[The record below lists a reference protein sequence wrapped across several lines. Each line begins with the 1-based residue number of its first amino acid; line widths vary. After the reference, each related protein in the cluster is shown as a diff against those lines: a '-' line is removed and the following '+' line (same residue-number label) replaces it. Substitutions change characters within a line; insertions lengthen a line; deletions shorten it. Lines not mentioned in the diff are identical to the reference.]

1 MALGFQIGAPCNL
14 FQRQCGGQ
22 GAAPPAGVFLKDAR
36 QRKAVGEKHLQPPV
50 NQQDAAAAA
59 EGVLHQRH
67 LLCCWRFIWPAACD
81 SKQEDFERLTPSAN
95 NSRSR
100 CERERMK

>member
-1 MALGFQIGAPCNL
+1 MALGFQIGAPCNV

-59 EGVLHQRH
+59 EGVLKTAAPSMLLVIH
-67 LLCCWRFIWPAACD
+67 LAC
-81 SKQEDFERLTPSAN
+81 SV
-95 NSRSR
+95 
-100 CERERMK
+100 